1 VVHTVPGL
9 PSATGAIVVPAL
21 HRVFAGA
28 AGSGQVVAVDE
39 DTATVLTRAPAG
51 RFPDG
56 LTYVPS
62 TGQVW
67 ASDEDGGADT
77 VLDARTGQRVAT
89 VPLGGEAGNVG
100 YEPGGD
106 RVLVDVQTDNQIAVI
121 DPHTRTIVLWAP
133 LPDCDH
139 DHGLLVVGGRAFVA
153 CDGNDEL
160 IPLTLPGL
168 TELGLLDVGH
178 GPDVLAVEPGRQLLH
193 IAAESGMVTTW
204 TCGRRPGGSP
214 AARARQRSRRR
225 R

>member
-1 VVHTVPGL
+1 MRTPG
-9 PSATGAIVVPAL
+9 PCSP
-21 HRVFAGA
+21 
-28 AGSGQVVAVDE
+28 
-39 DTATVLTRAPAG
+39 RAPAG
-51 RFPDG
+51 RFPEG
-56 LTYVPS
+56 LAYVPS

-77 VLDARTGQRVAT
+77 VLVARTGQRVAT

-106 RVLVDVQTDNQIAVI
+106 RVLVDVQTDNEIAVI

-168 TELGLLDVGH
+168 TELAPRRRPRAGRSGRGARPPVAPHRRGVRHGH
-178 GPDVLAVEPGRQLLH
+178 HVDLRPAPGR
-193 IAAESGMVTTW
+193 VT
-204 TCGRRPGGSP
+204 G
-214 AARARQRSRRR
+214 RARPTTLTSSPLT
-225 R
+225 